1 MKVKKAHLFLIVFLA
16 AAALLIA
23 YAFTFGKNKNGAPGK
38 GKPGKSGSWGAAG
51 NTEFSVVTKTA
62 EPETL
67 HGYIVA
73 NGEIESQNSVS
84 VYPNVSGIW
93 SSSRLSCGECLLLR
107 CDGKP
112 GNSFP
117 TMKGKDP
124 SSRATRRKRGSAG
137 CGWDPRPSSRVEMGM
152 SENFLTCSKGVKDPF
167 EVPEVSCD

>member
-1 MKVKKAHLFLIVFLA
+1 MDGDIWGTLGMLA
-16 AAALLIA
+16 R
-23 YAFTFGKNKNGAPGK
+23 P
-38 GKPGKSGSWGAAG
+38 
-51 NTEFSVVTKTA
+51 
-62 EPETL
+62 
-67 HGYIVA
+67 
-73 NGEIESQNSVS
+73 
-84 VYPNVSGIW
+84 W

-152 SENFLTCSKGVKDPF
+152 SENFLTCSKGVKDPL